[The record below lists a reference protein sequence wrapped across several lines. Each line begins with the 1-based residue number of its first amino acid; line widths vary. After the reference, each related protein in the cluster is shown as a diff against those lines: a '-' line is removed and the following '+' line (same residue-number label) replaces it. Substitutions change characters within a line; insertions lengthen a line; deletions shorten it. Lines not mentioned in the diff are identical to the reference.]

1 MKSEMLAHS
10 PLLVLPL
17 LALFL
22 FLGIFLAVVVRT
34 MSRRPRAY
42 ASLSAMPLEDGTN
55 DAAEDAR

>member
-22 FLGIFLAVVVRT
+22 FLGVFLVVVVRT

-42 ASLSAMPLEDGTN
+42 ASLSAMPLHDGEG
-55 DAAEDAR
+55 ASREEAR